1 MSVSIQRVY
10 IFAPFCTSGVV
21 CKTFTICHIQ
31 QMLRGMQTT
40 VFAQLQIAAMCIVFS
55 GNKISVEFPRIFSCF
70 SNAILFEKYKFIHS
84 DQDILIISIIEEN

>member
-40 VFAQLQIAAMCIVFS
+40 VFAQLQIAAICIVLP
-55 GNKISVEFPRIFSCF
+55 GNKISVEFSRIFCF
-70 SNAILFEKYKFIHS
+70 SNVVLLEKYKCFDC
-84 DQDILIISIIEEN
+84 DQNILVNPILK

>member
-1 MSVSIQRVY
+1 
-10 IFAPFCTSGVV
+10 
-21 CKTFTICHIQ
+21 
-31 QMLRGMQTT
+31 MLRGMQTT

-70 SNAILFEKYKFIHS
+70 SNAISFENYKFIHS

>member
-40 VFAQLQIAAMCIVFS
+40 VFAQLQIGAICIVFP
-55 GNKISVEFPRIFSCF
+55 GNKISVMFPRIFSF
-70 SNAILFEKYKFIHS
+70 SNAISFAKYKFFHC
-84 DQDILIISIIEEN
+84 DQDILINPTLKEN

>member
-1 MSVSIQRVY
+1 
-10 IFAPFCTSGVV
+10 
-21 CKTFTICHIQ
+21 
-31 QMLRGMQTT
+31 MLRGMQTT

-55 GNKISVEFPRIFSCF
+55 GNKISVEFPRIFCCF